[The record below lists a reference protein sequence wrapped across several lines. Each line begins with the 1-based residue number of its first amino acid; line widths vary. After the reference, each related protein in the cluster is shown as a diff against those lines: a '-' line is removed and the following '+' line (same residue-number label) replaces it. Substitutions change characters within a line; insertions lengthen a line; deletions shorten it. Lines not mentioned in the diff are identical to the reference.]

1 MIYILLSVLINA
13 VLFIL
18 FKVFDRFK
26 INTFQAIVFNYFF
39 ALSVAFSQSETKNSL
54 VEITTKKWFL
64 GAVILGFL
72 FITIFNVLAKTAQK
86 MGISVV
92 AVASKM
98 SVVIPVLFG
107 IVIYNEAL
115 GWYKMIGIILA
126 LLAVYLT
133 SIKEKTTVNKKLIY
147 LPIILFLGSGI
158 LDTLLKYVEKNFV
171 LETELG
177 SYTGTI
183 FLTAATLGSL
193 ALLYAVITKKTKISI
208 KNIVAGLALGIP
220 NYYSIYF
227 LLRALQTVGK
237 TDSSKVFTLNNIG
250 IVLFSTILGFLL
262 FYEKFSLK
270 NKIGILLAIISIAL
284 ITLAN

>member
-13 VLFIL
+13 VLFVL
-18 FKVFDRFK
+18 FKIFNRFK

-39 ALSVAFSQSETKNSL
+39 ALSIAFLQSEVKVSL
-54 VEITTKKWFL
+54 VEIATKKWFV

-107 IVIYNEAL
+107 IIIYNEAI
-115 GWYKMIGIILA
+115 GWYKTIGIILA
-126 LLAVYLT
+126 LFAVYLT
-133 SIKEKTTVNKKLIY
+133 SVKEKTTVNRKLIY

-171 LETELG
+171 LETELEV
-177 SYTGTI
+177 YTGTI

-193 ALLYAVITKKTKISI
+193 ALLYSAITKKAKISI
-208 KNIVAGLALGIP
+208 KNVIAGLALGIP

-227 LLRALQTVGK
+227 LLKALQTVGK

-250 IVLFSTILGFLL
+250 IVLLSTILGFLL
-262 FYEKFSLK
+262 FHEKFSLK